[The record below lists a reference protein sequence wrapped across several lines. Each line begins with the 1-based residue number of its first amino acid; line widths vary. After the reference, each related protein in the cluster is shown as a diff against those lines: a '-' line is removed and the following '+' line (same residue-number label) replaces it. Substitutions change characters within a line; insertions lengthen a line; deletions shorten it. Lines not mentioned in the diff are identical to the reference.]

1 MSCCGQ
7 RRANK
12 AWLAPRPV
20 RMRYLGAAP
29 VETKGGVTGRMYAA
43 SERTPHIE
51 VDARDARELLK
62 SGQFE
67 VMR

>member
-1 MSCCGQ
+1 
-7 RRANK
+7 
-12 AWLAPRPV
+12 
-20 RMRYLGAAP
+20 MRYLGAAP